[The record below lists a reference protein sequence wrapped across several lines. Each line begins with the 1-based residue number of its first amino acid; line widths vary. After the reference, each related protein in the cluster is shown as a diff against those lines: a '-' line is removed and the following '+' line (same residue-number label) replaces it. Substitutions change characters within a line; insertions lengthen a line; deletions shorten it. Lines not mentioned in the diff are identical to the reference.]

1 MSLTAVFV
9 PEKSRLR
16 ALLEHFAEIEDP
28 RQQSWRVAYPL
39 PEVLLL
45 VVCGTIADCDD
56 DDGIA
61 AWGEARLPF
70 LRRFLPYHHGVPCAR
85 WLTLLMNRIDPNLFS
100 AAFTAWVR
108 QTWPDRL
115 DLVAIDGKTSRRSHD
130 RSADRGPLHLV
141 SAFATTQ
148 RLVLGQEAVADKT
161 NEITAIPLL
170 IERLAADDRLKGA
183 LVSIDAIATNPII
196 ATAIKDAKADYLL
209 AVKANQPTLRT
220 EIETFFADAPPASLE
235 SVSEVDKGHGPDR
248 ATHRHRLPR
257 ARLARR
263 RAPLSG
269 RAPSTGRSHHHPCRI
284 ASRACRSRSLR
295 DPIRQTSAA
304 VHLAIAS
311 DKARFAKPEINLGM
325 PPTFGGTQRLPR
337 LAGRKRALEL
347 LLTGDPFPPARAL
360 EIGLVNMIVPNDE
373 LLPAAHELA
382 RRIIRHSP
390 LAVGSVITAVTRGL
404 NMAIGEGLQIESEQF
419 AAMVPTHDLGEGLAA
434 WIEHRPPSY
443 SGQ

>member
-1 MSLTAVFV
+1 MSLTAVFF

-16 ALLEHFAEIEDP
+16 VLLDHFAEIEDP

-56 DDGIA
+56 YDGIA
-61 AWGEARLPF
+61 AWGEAHLPF

-130 RSADRGPLHLV
+130 RSADRAPLHLV
-141 SAFATTQ
+141 SAFATAQ

-170 IERLAADDRLKGA
+170 IERLAADDGLKGA
-183 LVSIDAIATNPII
+183 LVSIDAIATNPTI

-220 EIETFFADAPPASLE
+220 EIETFFADAPAASLE
-235 SVSEVDKGHGPDR
+235 SVSEVDKGHGRIEQRTVTVSREVDWLGGERRFPGEL
-248 ATHRHRLPR
+248 RLPGVATIIR
-257 ARLARR
+257 V
-263 RAPLSG
+263 
-269 RAPSTGRSHHHPCRI
+269 
-284 ASRACRSRSLR
+284 ASRAELADRGRFETRYYISSASLTAARAAEAVRSHWAIENRLHWVLDVTFGEDQSRLRKGHGARNMAVVRHFAINLLRTVQDKVSLR
-295 DPIRQTSAA
+295 LR
-304 VHLAIAS
+304 
-311 DKARFAKPEINLGM
+311 
-325 PPTFGGTQRLPR
+325 
-337 LAGRKRALEL
+337 RKRAGWE
-347 LLTGDPFPPARAL
+347 PAY
-360 EIGLVNMIVPNDE
+360 
-373 LLPAAHELA
+373 
-382 RRIIRHSP
+382 
-390 LAVGSVITAVTRGL
+390 
-404 NMAIGEGLQIESEQF
+404 
-419 AAMVPTHDLGEGLAA
+419 LAA
-434 WIEHRPPSY
+434 ILGNVSN
-443 SGQ
+443 